1 MQVLTYIRCLLQM
14 FFWGFF
20 YSSCVAI
27 KAFFH
32 SSAGGWALAQLPG
45 GCRSPHWRSPEAAWL
60 CPWAPCSAL
69 GVPAGAGLGR
79 GTQRALPASATLR
92 FCYSILSHHSDVFLL
107 WGCERCVKWLPILVP
122 KPTAAIG
129 CTTHSCVIYGFQTWE
144 LVQQLLKRS
153 KDTMCY

>member
-45 GCRSPHWRSPEAAWL
+45 GCGSPHRRSPEAAWL

-79 GTQRALPASATLR
+79 GTQRALPASASLR
-92 FCYSILSHHSDVFLL
+92 VGYTACSQKNQNCRIPAVLVPESYLKGGGRKGRRNISCHPIKTRGIMKVMLAFLCLNFFCY
-107 WGCERCVKWLPILVP
+107 K
-122 KPTAAIG
+122 
-129 CTTHSCVIYGFQTWE
+129 
-144 LVQQLLKRS
+144 
-153 KDTMCY
+153 